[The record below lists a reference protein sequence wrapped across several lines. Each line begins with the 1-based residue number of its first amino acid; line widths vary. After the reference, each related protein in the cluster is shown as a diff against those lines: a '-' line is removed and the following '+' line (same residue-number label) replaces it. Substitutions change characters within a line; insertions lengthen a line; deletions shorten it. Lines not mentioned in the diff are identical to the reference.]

1 MNSKLIIGVPLS
13 LIAIVMVYNYINSPP
28 VGFKNI
34 RGSYDVIGGPFE
46 GCVKLDQPGAGIK
59 VFAHFGGANLDVNT
73 LTGQVNGSTFN
84 FDYKIA
90 QSSGKAALAVSKTKL
105 SGDWTGTN
113 ANGGVE
119 TGTWVFTKRGSECAE

>member
-1 MNSKLIIGVPLS
+1 MNSKLIIGIPLS
-13 LIAIVMVYNYINSPP
+13 LIAVIMVYNYINSPP

-34 RGSYDVIGGPFE
+34 RGSYDAVGGPFA
-46 GCVKLDQPGAGIK
+46 GCIKLDQPGAGIK
-59 VFAHFGGANLDVNT
+59 VFAHFGDASSDENT
-73 LTGQVNGSTFN
+73 LAGQVNGSTFN
-84 FDYKIA
+84 LDYKIA
-90 QSSGKAALAVSKTKL
+90 QRSGKAALAVSKTKL